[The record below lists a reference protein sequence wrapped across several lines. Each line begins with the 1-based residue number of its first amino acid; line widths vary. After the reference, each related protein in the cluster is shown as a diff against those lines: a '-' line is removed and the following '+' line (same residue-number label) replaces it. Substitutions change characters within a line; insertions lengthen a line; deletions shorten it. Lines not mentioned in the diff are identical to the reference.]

1 MKSLLAAFVLL
12 IMPAVA
18 HAQMTPPWWPSMS
31 PGPVDNET
39 EIDRTTTGS
48 ITVGGPTR
56 LDEFEYSAK
65 NGFGDRS
72 PKMLYRPR
80 A

>member
-1 MKSLLAAFVLL
+1 
-12 IMPAVA
+12 
-18 HAQMTPPWWPSMS
+18 MS